1 MTMLERT
8 HEIVQSER
16 IKVWTYDDYAQLP
29 SHGSDR
35 LEVIEGELHLSP
47 APNIRHQ
54 NISGNL
60 FGILRNHILQN
71 RLGQVFSAPV
81 DVVFS
86 PTNTF
91 QPDIVFVST
100 ENKGIITA
108 ANIQGAP
115 DLLVEIISPSSD
127 RLDRIRKPQ
136 VYAQFGVAHFWIV
149 DPVLDLVEEYV
160 LSGATYRLVCERN
173 RRETWTPR
181 LFPTLNII
189 LEEIFQ
195 TP

>member
-1 MTMLERT
+1 MTTLE
-8 HEIVQSER
+8 HANEIIQTER

-35 LEVIEGELHLSP
+35 LEVIEGELILSP

-54 NISGNL
+54 RISSNL
-60 FGILRNHILQN
+60 LGILRNHVLQN
-71 RLGQVFSAPV
+71 RLGEVFSAPL

-160 LSGATYRLVCERN
+160 LSGSSYRLVCERKRN
-173 RRETWTPR
+173 ETWTPR
-181 LFPTLNII
+181 LFPTLNIT
-189 LEEIFQ
+189 LEEVFQ
-195 TP
+195 SP

>member
-1 MTMLERT
+1 MTTLERT
-8 HEIVQSER
+8 HEIVQTER

-35 LEVIEGELHLSP
+35 LEVVEGELHLSP

-54 NISGNL
+54 SISGNI
-60 FGILRNHILQN
+60 FGILRNHVLQN
-71 RLGQVFSAPV
+71 GLGQVFSAPL

-91 QPDIVFVST
+91 QPDIIFVST

-115 DLLVEIISPSSD
+115 DLLIEIISPSSD

-136 VYAQFGVAHFWIV
+136 VYAQFDVAHFWIV
-149 DPVLDLVEEYV
+149 DPVLDLMEEYV
-160 LSGATYRLVCERN
+160 LSGGTYRLICERK
-173 RRETWTPR
+173 RDEMWTPR
-181 LFPTLNII
+181 LFPTLNIT

>member
-1 MTMLERT
+1 MTTLE
-8 HEIVQSER
+8 HANEIIQTER
-16 IKVWTYDDYAQLP
+16 IKVWTYDDYAHLP

-35 LEVIEGELHLSP
+35 LEVIEGELILSP

-54 NISGNL
+54 RISSNL
-60 FGILRNHILQN
+60 LGILRNHVLQN
-71 RLGQVFSAPV
+71 RLGEVFSAPL

-100 ENKGIITA
+100 ENKGILTA
-108 ANIQGAP
+108 ANIQGVP

-149 DPVLDLVEEYV
+149 DPVLDLIEEYV
-160 LSGATYRLVCERN
+160 LSGHNYRLVCERKRN
-173 RRETWTPR
+173 ETWTPR
-181 LFPTLNII
+181 LVPTLNIT
-189 LEEIFQ
+189 LEEVFQ
-195 TP
+195 SP

>member
-1 MTMLERT
+1 MTTLERV

-35 LEVIEGELHLSP
+35 LEIIEGELHLSP

-54 NISGNL
+54 MISGNL
-60 FGILRNHILQN
+60 FRILSNHAIQN
-71 RLGQVFSAPV
+71 NLGQVFSAPV

-160 LSGATYRLVCERN
+160 LSGATYRLVCERK
-173 RRETWTPR
+173 RHETWTPR
-181 LFPTLNII
+181 LFPTLNVT
-189 LEEIFQ
+189 LEEVF
-195 TP
+195 

>member
-1 MTMLERT
+1 MSQTIERN
-8 HEIVQSER
+8 EINQNER
-16 IKVWTYDDYAQLP
+16 IKTWTYDDYAQLP

-35 LEVIEGELHLSP
+35 LEVLQGELILSP

-54 NISGNL
+54 TISSNL
-60 FGILRNHILQN
+60 LFILRKHVDQQ
-71 RLGQVFSAPV
+71 RLGRVFSAPL

-91 QPDIVFVST
+91 QPDIIFVAK
-100 ENKGIITA
+100 ENSSIITD

-127 RLDRIRKPQ
+127 RLDRLRKPQ

-149 DPVLDLVEEYV
+149 DPVLELVEEYV
-160 LSGATYRLVCERN
+160 LTGNAYRLVCEKKRD
-173 RRETWTPR
+173 EKWTPR
-181 LFPTLNII
+181 AFPTLEISV
-189 LEEIFQ
+189 EEIFE